1 MGAYKCNVVTI
12 MKMSAYI
19 HRVLI
24 FATKF
29 VFARL
34 QY

>member
-12 MKMSAYI
+12 MKMSTYI

-24 FATKF
+24 FATKI